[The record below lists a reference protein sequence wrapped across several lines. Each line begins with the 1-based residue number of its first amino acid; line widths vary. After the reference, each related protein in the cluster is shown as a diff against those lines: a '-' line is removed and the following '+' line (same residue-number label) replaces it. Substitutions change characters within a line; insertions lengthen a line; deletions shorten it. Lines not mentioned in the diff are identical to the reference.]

1 MNNEEFLMQEYLLA
15 QKIMRIEASR
25 AEVGLYQG
33 LASTNGNFKDKAQRE
48 VQILKILEEN
58 VEAAYEATHGK
69 HLSYPEIRDEYFLI
83 IQRLRE
89 NAATI
94 EYPNEGLKNK

>member
-58 VEAAYEATHGK
+58 VEAAYEATH
-69 HLSYPEIRDEYFLI
+69 
-83 IQRLRE
+83 
-89 NAATI
+89 
-94 EYPNEGLKNK
+94 